1 MGKVYL
7 IGAGPGA
14 ADLITVR
21 GARLL
26 GEAQVVLHD
35 ALVSPEMLAWCPQ
48 AQLIEVGKRCGQ
60 RSTAQL
66 FINRQIVDQAR
77 KHDRVVRLKGGDPML
92 FGRADEELQ
101 ALEEAG
107 IEYEIVPGITAALAA
122 ASAIRKPL
130 TKRGVSRS
138 VAFATQSKAADTV
151 DVEADVKADTLVYYM
166 GRDQAASIA
175 AQLIAHGK
183 PASTPA
189 WVVEAATSAHQR
201 SRQFTLR
208 QMAAGEAAAWID
220 PAHPSL
226 LMIGEALAS
235 RASEA
240 VPQDAD
246 GGVSYGE
253 TRAA

>member
-48 AQLIEVGKRCGQ
+48 AQLVEVGKRCGK

-66 FINRQIVDQAR
+66 FINRQIVDLAT

-107 IEYEIVPGITAALAA
+107 IAYEIVPGITAALAA
-122 ASAIRKPL
+122 ASAIAKPL

-138 VAFATQSKAADTV
+138 VAFATQSKAAETI

-166 GRDQAASIA
+166 GRDQAAAIA

-183 PASTPA
+183 SPSTPA
-189 WVVEAATSAHQR
+189 WVVEAASTAHQR

-220 PAHPSL
+220 AEQPSL
-226 LMIGEALAS
+226 LMIGDALAS
-235 RASEA
+235 RATEGGR
-240 VPQDAD
+240 D
-246 GGVSYGE
+246 GDITMDLQQSI
-253 TRAA
+253 RAA